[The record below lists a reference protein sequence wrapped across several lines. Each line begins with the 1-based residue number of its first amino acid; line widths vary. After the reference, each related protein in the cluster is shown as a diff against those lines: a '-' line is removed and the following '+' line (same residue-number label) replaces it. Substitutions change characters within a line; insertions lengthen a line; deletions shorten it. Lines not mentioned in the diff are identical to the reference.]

1 MTSRE
6 RRIAWL
12 KTYDDQ
18 AMSDVKLTIIE
29 MFRLHGFDWLT
40 DDQIDQLLE
49 QRVKSERRRAHA
61 SMRSRNFHRNRAD
74 ASRHSGE
81 AA

>member
-12 KTYDDQ
+12 KTNDDQ
-18 AMSDVKLTIIE
+18 AMSDLKLSLVE

-49 QRVKSERRRAHA
+49 QRVKREHQRALA
-61 SMRSRNFHRNRAD
+61 SMRSRNFHRNR
-74 ASRHSGE
+74 S